1 MPGGAAPKHFEESM
15 MKLIGALIV
24 LAGWVLTL
32 AGLFISPETTVRGA
46 IALAGIAV
54 SLFGIFG
61 VLNPIYLKNANWKS

>member
-1 MPGGAAPKHFEESM
+1 

-24 LAGWVLTL
+24 LAGWILTL
-32 AGLFISPETTVRGA
+32 AGLFLSDSTTVRGG

>member
-1 MPGGAAPKHFEESM
+1 M

-24 LAGWVLTL
+24 LGGWVLTL
-32 AGLFISPETTVRGA
+32 AGLFISTATNVRGG
-46 IALAGIAV
+46 IALLGIAV